1 MGIPLL
7 DLKAQYSS
15 IQSEL
20 ETAVIDAMRSGQY
33 ILGPKVQELEG
44 AVASFCDTEYAVGVA
59 NGTDALVLA
68 LDAMGVGPGD
78 EVITSPFTFFASA
91 ECISRLGAKPVF
103 VDIDPETYNLVP
115 EQIEEKITA
124 KTKAIIPVHI
134 FGQPA
139 KMDEINAI
147 ANKHGLK
154 VLEDACQAIGAEY
167 KGRKVGSLAD
177 AACFSFFPSK
187 NLGGMGDGGIVVT
200 NDKELADKVRVLRA
214 HGSARKYYHGTI
226 GYNSRLDALQ
236 AAILLVKLQYLN
248 DWNNARREKAKI
260 YDALFAGS
268 KIVTPVALDFV
279 KHVYHLYI
287 IRVPERAP
295 VEAVLKENGIGHGV
309 YYPVPLHLQDVY
321 KESLGYSEGSLP
333 VSEAAS
339 HETMAIPLY
348 PELKE
353 DDMKMIAQLV
363 LGAVK

>member
-1 MGIPLL
+1 VGIPLL

-15 IQSEL
+15 IQEEL
-20 ETAVIDAMRSGQY
+20 ETAVIDTMRSGRY
-33 ILGPKVQELEG
+33 ILGPKVQEFEG
-44 AVASFCDTEYAVGVA
+44 AVAAYCDAEFAVGVA
-59 NGTDALVLA
+59 NGTDALVLT
-68 LDAMGVGPGD
+68 LDAMGIGPGD

-91 ECISRLGAKPVF
+91 ECISRLGAAPVF
-103 VDIDPETYNLVP
+103 VDIDPNTYNLAP
-115 EQIEEKITA
+115 EQIEAKITS

-139 KMDEINAI
+139 EMNAI
-147 ANKHGLK
+147 NSIAQKHGLR
-154 VLEDACQAIGAEY
+154 VIEDACQAIGAEY
-167 KGRKVGSLAD
+167 RGRKVGSLAD

-200 NDKELADKVRVLRA
+200 NDKEIADKVRVLRA

-236 AAILLVKLQYLN
+236 AAILSVKLQYLTQWN
-248 DWNNARREKAKI
+248 DARREKAKL
-260 YDALFAGS
+260 YNELFAGS
-268 KIVTPVALDFV
+268 KVAIPVSPDHV

-287 IRVPERAP
+287 VRVPDRVP
-295 VEAVLKENGIGHGV
+295 VEAVLKEHDIGHGV
-309 YYPVPLHLQDVY
+309 YYPVPLHLQDIY
-321 KESLGYSEGSLP
+321 KESLGYAEGSLP

-353 DDMKMIAQLV
+353 DDMRMIADLV
-363 LGAVK
+363 KGAV